1 MNYVFKCTI
10 TAVFERLVQ
19 KYVSGFGKESVFST
33 ASVGWYVQIDGL
45 TSVYIGVDQ
54 PAWKVG
60 DQIELI
66 LRKP

>member
-19 KYVSGFGKESVFST
+19 KYVSGIGKETIFST
-33 ASVGWYVQIDGL
+33 ASVGWYIQLDGVQSIFVG
-45 TSVYIGVDQ
+45 SER
-54 PAWKVG
+54 PAWIEG
-60 DQIELI
+60 DKIELI